1 VILFLLKG
9 LARDRSRSLFPLLT
23 VVAGVTLTVVG
34 QAWVRGTESGLVH
47 ASASFSTGHVKVAPR
62 GAAAESDAASAEL
75 ALDQAGALLGGLR
88 RLHPELGWTPR
99 IRFGGLLDV
108 PDADGETKVQAPV
121 AGLAIDLLSPGS
133 LEPGILNVGRAIV
146 KGRMPRAAPEVLVS
160 DQLFE
165 RLGLRLGDA
174 ATLISTTRFG
184 SVATANLLVVGTVR
198 FGVSAIDRGALVAD
212 VTAIQRALDMD
223 DAVSEVLGFFPDRIY
238 RDTDARAVARTFNGD
253 AASRAAPPDPDLA
266 PVMIPLRDDPG
277 LATIL
282 DLTTALTG
290 VQIAIFVFVM
300 SIVLWNAGLMGSLRR
315 YGEIGIRL
323 AVGERKGHVYGTLVA
338 ESLMIGVAGSVIGTA
353 LGVAAAYYLQVQ
365 GIDIS
370 PYLKNASLLIA
381 DVLRAKVTA
390 GSFVVGFVPGVL
402 STLLGSAIS
411 GAGIYR
417 RQTARLMKEFEA

>member
-1 VILFLLKG
+1 MILFLLKG

-75 ALDQAGALLGGLR
+75 ALDQAGALL
-88 RLHPELGWTPR
+88 
-99 IRFGGLLDV
+99 GGLLDV

>member
-1 VILFLLKG
+1 
-9 LARDRSRSLFPLLT
+9 
-23 VVAGVTLTVVG
+23 
-34 QAWVRGTESGLVH
+34 
-47 ASASFSTGHVKVAPR
+47 
-62 GAAAESDAASAEL
+62 
-75 ALDQAGALLGGLR
+75 
-88 RLHPELGWTPR
+88 
-99 IRFGGLLDV
+99 
-108 PDADGETKVQAPV
+108 V

-146 KGRMPRAAPEVLVS
+146 KGRMPSAASEVLVS
-160 DQLFE
+160 DQLFD
-165 RLGLRLGDA
+165 RLGLRLGDS

-184 SVATANLLVVGTVR
+184 SVATANLRIVGTVR

-212 VTAIQRALDMD
+212 LAAIQQALDME
-223 DAVSEVLGFFPDRIY
+223 DAVGEVLGFFPDQVY
-238 RDTDARAVARTFNGD
+238 RDPDARAVAQAFN
-253 AASRAAPPDPDLA
+253 AEASSRPAPPDPDLA
-266 PVMIPLRDDPG
+266 AVMSPLRDDPG

-282 DLTTALTG
+282 DITAVLTRAQ
-290 VQIAIFVFVM
+290 VAIFVFVM

-353 LGVAAAYYLQVQ
+353 IGVGASYYLQER
-365 GIDIS
+365 GFDIS
-370 PYLKNASLLIA
+370 PFLRNASLLIS

-402 STLLGSAIS
+402 STLLGSSIS

>member
-1 VILFLLKG
+1 VIRFLLKG

-23 VVAGVTLTVVG
+23 VIAGVALTVVG
-34 QAWVRGTESGLVH
+34 QAWVRGTESELVH
-47 ASASFSTGHVKVAPR
+47 ASAAFSTGHVKVAPR
-62 GAAAESDAASAEL
+62 GAAAESDTASAEL
-75 ALDQAGALLGGLR
+75 ALDHAGALLADLR
-88 RLHPELGWTPR
+88 RRHPSLGWTPR

-108 PDADGETKVQAPV
+108 PDAAGETKVQAPV

-146 KGRMPRAAPEVLVS
+146 KGRMPSAASEVLVS
-160 DQLFE
+160 DQLFD

-184 SVATANLLVVGTVR
+184 SVATANLRIVGTVR

-212 VTAIQRALDMD
+212 LTAIQQALDME
-223 DAVSEVLGFFPDRIY
+223 DAVGEVLGFFSDQVY
-238 RDTDARAVARTFNGD
+238 RDPDARAVAQAFN
-253 AASRAAPPDPDLA
+253 AEASSRPVPPDPDLA
-266 PVMIPLRDDPG
+266 AVMSPLRDDPG

-282 DLTTALTG
+282 DITAVLTRAQ
-290 VQIAIFVFVM
+290 VAIFVFVM

-353 LGVAAAYYLQVQ
+353 IGVGASYYLQER
-365 GIDIS
+365 GFDIS
-370 PYLKNASLLIA
+370 PFLRNASLLIS

-402 STLLGSAIS
+402 STLLGSSIS